1 MTIIPVN
8 GTIFVQQGCRLLNRL
23 YEASFPDNEEG
34 MREAIEWASQIC
46 VGWHES
52 QEAEWTKK
60 VINYAA

>member
-1 MTIIPVN
+1 M
-8 GTIFVQQGCRLLNRL
+8 